1 MFSKA
6 CEYGIKAMIYIA
18 SKSKQQSRVGLNDIA
33 EQIDSP
39 VSFTAKILQKLVKDN
54 LINSMKGPT
63 GGFYISEEDARG
75 IKISRIVSAIDGDS
89 IYTDCGMGFNECN
102 DLRPCV
108 LHHRFKI
115 IREELRYML
124 EETSLDELT
133 NDVHYGK
140 SFLRSKINN

>member
-18 SKSKQQSRVGLNDIA
+18 LKSKHQSRVGLHDIA

-54 LINSMKGPT
+54 LINSLKGPT
-63 GGFYISEEDARG
+63 GGFFISEEDARD
-75 IKISRIVSAIDGDS
+75 IKLSRIVSAIDTDL
-89 IYTDCGMGFNECN
+89 IYKGCGMGFSECN
-102 DLRPCV
+102 ELRPCV

-115 IREELRYML
+115 VREELRYML

-133 NDVHYGK
+133 KDIYYGI
-140 SFLRSKINN
+140 SFLKK